1 MCLASFSTDDDDD
14 HEDDRRGHSRRLR
27 AARALARSL
36 TRPCSPLCM
45 NRRHHEVIATA
56 GLKQRRTQHTGC
68 WG

>member
-36 TRPCSPLCM
+36 AHASVLSAVHESPSP
-45 NRRHHEVIATA
+45 
-56 GLKQRRTQHTGC
+56 
-68 WG
+68 